1 MGQVCKDVEAVEA
14 VEKRAQ
20 LLFMTPQIFS
30 TARKDGPLAPLSFK
44 IHHSILSTDYIFW
57 FWHILGDETGLTRKA
72 INDEG
77 WRMSG
82 LAGNTECIVLVLLEM
97 SLSFFGIVSNLL
109 IVTTL
114 RNEETLRAST
124 LNFLLFNLCF
134 SNLVIS
140 FLVKPISAIYIGYA
154 VSTGEAQVSS
164 QTSHF

>member
-1 MGQVCKDVEAVEA
+1 
-14 VEKRAQ
+14 
-20 LLFMTPQIFS
+20 MTS
-30 TARKDGPLAPLSFK
+30 
-44 IHHSILSTDYIFW
+44 
-57 FWHILGDETGLTRKA
+57 GLT
-72 INDEG
+72 
-77 WRMSG
+77 
-82 LAGNTECIVLVLLEM
+82 GNTECIILVLLEM
-97 SLSFFGIVSNLL
+97 GLSFFGIVSNLL

-164 QTSHF
+164 NFRLLVWLKLL